1 MFDDE
6 SELHDDH
13 DRARLA
19 RQRRIDD
26 LKWLMG
32 DIKGRRYV
40 WSLLVS
46 TRFESRIAMFDTHGG
61 RQNYLLG
68 AYEVGRG
75 QAQEI
80 RDACPNE
87 YLLMVRE
94 NSPKPEEVQ
103 Q

>member
-6 SELHDDH
+6 SELQEGHDK
-13 DRARLA
+13 ARLI
-19 RQRRIDD
+19 RQRRVDD
-26 LKWLMG
+26 LKWLM
-32 DIKGRRYV
+32 DDMRGRRYV
-40 WSLLVS
+40 WSLLIS

-80 RDACPNE
+80 RDACPDE

-94 NSPKPEEVQ
+94 NSHKPEEVQ